1 LGRYRSLLLFE
12 WDMLN
17 MENSGKIPGSL
28 NLPFAGLPMKDRSEK
43 MQAILDG
50 ALEVFMVQGYAAAS
64 MDRIAAAAGVSKST
78 LYSNFQ
84 DKEGLFLALIQ
95 DLTAASRQQV
105 FALLSQSDLQAPPQ
119 AVLHQIATLM
129 LDGFAKNQ
137 PLLTLMRLV
146 IGESDRF
153 PEVAKSF
160 VREIQKP
167 MLEQLTLYLTAQTQL
182 NLPDPEVAARMFAGS
197 LVHYLIIQ
205 KLLYGDEVLPLERDR
220 MVDGLVSTLTARRGD
235 PGRG

>member
-1 LGRYRSLLLFE
+1 
-12 WDMLN
+12 
-17 MENSGKIPGSL
+17 
-28 NLPFAGLPMKDRSEK
+28 MKDRSEK

-95 DLTAASRQQV
+95 DLTAASRQRV

-119 AVLHQIATLM
+119 EVLHQIATLM

-182 NLPDPEVAARMFAGS
+182 NLPDPEVAARLFAGS

-220 MVDGLVSTLTARRGD
+220 MVDGLVNTLTARRGD
-235 PGRG
+235 PGR

>member
-1 LGRYRSLLLFE
+1 
-12 WDMLN
+12 
-17 MENSGKIPGSL
+17 
-28 NLPFAGLPMKDRSEK
+28 MKDRSEK

-50 ALEVFMVQGYAAAS
+50 ALAVFMVQGYAAAS

-95 DLTAASRQQV
+95 DLTAASRQRV
-105 FALLSQSDLQAPPQ
+105 FALLSQADLQAPPQ
-119 AVLHQIATLM
+119 EVLHQIATLM
-129 LDGFAKNQ
+129 LDGFDKNQ

-220 MVDGLVSTLTARRGD
+220 MVDGLINTLTARRGD
-235 PGRG
+235 LGRG

>member
-1 LGRYRSLLLFE
+1 
-12 WDMLN
+12 
-17 MENSGKIPGSL
+17 
-28 NLPFAGLPMKDRSEK
+28 MKDRSEK

-50 ALEVFMVQGYAAAS
+50 ALEVFMVQGYTAAS

-95 DLTAASRQQV
+95 DLTAASRQRV
-105 FALLSQSDLQAPPQ
+105 FALLSQSDLQAPTQ

-220 MVDGLVSTLTARRGD
+220 MVDGLINTLTARQGD
-235 PGRG
+235 PGK

>member
-1 LGRYRSLLLFE
+1 
-12 WDMLN
+12 
-17 MENSGKIPGSL
+17 
-28 NLPFAGLPMKDRSEK
+28 MKDRSEK

-50 ALEVFMVQGYAAAS
+50 ALEVFMVQGYTAAS
-64 MDRIAAAAGVSKST
+64 MDRIAAAGGVSKST

-95 DLTAASRQQV
+95 DLTAASRQRV
-105 FALLSQSDLQAPPQ
+105 FTLLSQSDLQAPPQ
-119 AVLHQIATLM
+119 VVLHQIATLM
-129 LDGFAKNQ
+129 LDSFAKNQ

-160 VREIQKP
+160 VREVQKP

-220 MVDGLVSTLTARRGD
+220 MVGGLVNVITGQKGELSK
-235 PGRG
+235 

>member
-1 LGRYRSLLLFE
+1 
-12 WDMLN
+12 
-17 MENSGKIPGSL
+17 
-28 NLPFAGLPMKDRSEK
+28 MKDRSEK

-95 DLTAASRQQV
+95 DLTAASRQRV

-119 AVLHQIATLM
+119 EVLHQIATLM

-182 NLPDPEVAARMFAGS
+182 NLPDPEVAARLFAGS

-220 MVDGLVSTLTARRGD
+220 MVDGLINTLTARQGD
-235 PGRG
+235 PGE

>member
-1 LGRYRSLLLFE
+1 
-12 WDMLN
+12 
-17 MENSGKIPGSL
+17 
-28 NLPFAGLPMKDRSEK
+28 MKDRSEK

-84 DKEGLFLALIQ
+84 DKEGLCLALIE
-95 DLTAASRQQV
+95 DLTAASRQRV

-119 AVLHQIATLM
+119 AVLRQIATLM
-129 LDGFAKNQ
+129 LVGFAKNQ

-220 MVDGLVSTLTARRGD
+220 MVDGLINTLTARQGD
-235 PGRG
+235 PGK